1 MTRTAEV
8 REAAAPGHAPAPGGC
23 APATGCR
30 APAPGGCAPGPDGRP
45 PASGGCAPAP
55 GGCAPA
61 TGCRAPAPG
70 GCAPAPAG
78 RAPAP
83 DGCAPAPADCA
94 PAPDGRVPAP
104 LRLPAELFVLSLTAS
119 EYLVYAPLR
128 RAALIANA
136 ALVRFLRAVQAGEES
151 FEGASEI
158 AGLLRNCGLLGAD
171 DASAP
176 GVSPAGP
183 PRPIAA
189 TLLLTNACNLRCRY
203 CYAAAGEAPPVFMR
217 PETARRAIDFVAA
230 SAVAAGAASF
240 EVSYHG
246 AGEPTAHWRLLEE
259 SHLYAHRVAGSCG
272 LRLRASLTTN
282 GVLTAGKRAW
292 IVSHMD
298 SATVSCDGLPEVQD
312 ANRRF
317 PSGRGSSDIV
327 LATLRAFDRAGFRY
341 SIRMT
346 VTAEAAPRLAQSVA
360 YLCRRFRP
368 RGIQVE
374 PLYRMGRGRDAA
386 DAETAVFIGAFR
398 AARGTSEKAARLL
411 RFSGAR
417 LGTVTNRFCG
427 VANDN
432 FCVSPAG
439 NISACHE
446 VADEHQ
452 PWAERFFYGR
462 PSAGASGFDFDEPV
476 YTALRAHTVD
486 RLEYCGGCFAKWSCA
501 GDCYHKA
508 LHWDPA
514 EFAGAGRCEIVRAL
528 TQDQI
533 LEKIAASGGVFWN
546 GSDLKV

>member
-1 MTRTAEV
+1 MTPAAE
-8 REAAAPGHAPAPGGC
+8 APKAE
-23 APATGCR
+23 TG
-30 APAPGGCAPGPDGRP
+30 
-45 PASGGCAPAP
+45 
-55 GGCAPA
+55 
-61 TGCRAPAPG
+61 
-70 GCAPAPAG
+70 
-78 RAPAP
+78 
-83 DGCAPAPADCA
+83 
-94 PAPDGRVPAP
+94 
-104 LRLPAELFVLSLTAS
+104 RLPAELFVLPIAES

-136 ALVRFLRAVQAGEES
+136 ALVRFLGAVEAGEES
-151 FEGASEI
+151 LEGAPEI
-158 AGLLRNCGLLGAD
+158 AGLLRNCGILGAD
-171 DASAP
+171 GERAP
-176 GVSPAGP
+176 GVSHAGP
-183 PRPIAA
+183 PRPTAA

-203 CYAAAGEAPPVFMR
+203 CYASAGEAPPVFMQA
-217 PETARRAIDFVAA
+217 ETARRAIDFVAA
-230 SAVAAGAASF
+230 NAAAAGASSF
-240 EVSYHG
+240 EVNYHG

-259 SHLYAHRVAGSCG
+259 SHVYAREVARRHA

-282 GVLTAGKRAW
+282 GVLTPGKRAW
-292 IVSHMD
+292 IVSHLG
-298 SATVSCDGLPEVQD
+298 SATVSFDGLPEVQD

-327 LATLRAFDRAGFRY
+327 LGTLRAFDRAGFRY

-346 VTAEAAPRLAQSVA
+346 ATAEAAPRLAQSVA

-386 DAETAVFIGAFR
+386 DAETAIFIEAFR
-398 AARGTSEKAARLL
+398 AARRTSEKAAKLL

-446 VADEHQ
+446 VAGEHQ

-462 PSAGASGFDFDEPV
+462 PSAGGPGFDFDERV
-476 YTALRAHTVD
+476 YASLRAHTVD

-508 LHWDPA
+508 LHWDSA
-514 EFAGAGRCEIVRAL
+514 EFAGAGRCEVIRAL
-528 TQDQI
+528 TKDQI
-533 LEKIAASGGVFWN
+533 LDKIAASGGVFVM
-546 GSDLKV
+546 S

>member
-1 MTRTAEV
+1 MT
-8 REAAAPGHAPAPGGC
+8 
-23 APATGCR
+23 
-30 APAPGGCAPGPDGRP
+30 P
-45 PASGGCAPAP
+45 PS
-55 GGCAPA
+55 
-61 TGCRAPAPG
+61 
-70 GCAPAPAG
+70 
-78 RAPAP
+78 
-83 DGCAPAPADCA
+83 
-94 PAPDGRVPAP
+94 
-104 LRLPAELFVLSLTAS
+104 RLPAELFVLPLSES

-128 RAALIANA
+128 RAAVIANA
-136 ALVRFLRAVQAGEES
+136 ALVRFLRAEQAGAES
-151 FEGASEI
+151 LDGAPEI
-158 AGLLRNCGLLGAD
+158 AGMLRNCGILGPD
-171 DASAP
+171 EERAP
-176 GVSPAGP
+176 GAAPAGP

-217 PETARRAIDFVAA
+217 LATARRAIDFVAA
-230 SAVAAGAASF
+230 NAVAAGSASF
-240 EVSYHG
+240 EVNYHG
-246 AGEPTAHWRLLEE
+246 AGEPTAHWTLLAE
-259 SHLYAHRVAGSCG
+259 SHLYARGVAQSRG
-272 LRLRASLTTN
+272 LRLRSSLTTN
-282 GVLTAGKRAW
+282 GVLPAGKRAW
-292 IVSHMD
+292 TVAHLD
-298 SATVSCDGLPEVQD
+298 SATVSFDGLPEIQD
-312 ANRRF
+312 ANRCF

-386 DAETAVFIGAFR
+386 DAETEVFIAAFR
-398 AARGTSEKAARLL
+398 AARGTSGKAARLL

-446 VADEHQ
+446 VANEHQ

-462 PSAGASGFDFDEPV
+462 PVTGESGYDFDEPV

-508 LHWDPA
+508 LHWDA
-514 EFAGAGRCEIVRAL
+514 SEFAGAGRCEIIRAL
-528 TQDQI
+528 TKDQI
-533 LEKIAASGGVFWN
+533 LEKIAASGGVFWK
-546 GSDLKV
+546 GSVKK